1 MISFLQSQK
10 ISKKYFLISSTE
22 KAAFQCRSVKV
33 MNHLF
38 NKNLWWIIKSI
49 YIFYYWPTPTY
60 TVDKSFSYYSFQEN
74 LPLATNPQL
83 LVTSHQSRITQPTT
97 KRHSS
102 ALFDA
107 YLEKLWNLAP
117 AHFTVHVGCPAKL
130 RATVCR
136 PRESR
141 IARRPLPCLFDCH
154 PPAAALA
161 GKGNILIS
169 LSPRRFVSL
178 SSMDFIKKKTEST
191 GNPLRKDHF
200 LSDHSIGRARD
211 FYTVT

>member
-1 MISFLQSQK
+1 MRIIAISPLSYG
-10 ISKKYFLISSTE
+10 S
-22 KAAFQCRSVKV
+22 AA
-33 MNHLF
+33 L
-38 NKNLWWIIKSI
+38 
-49 YIFYYWPTPTY
+49 
-60 TVDKSFSYYSFQEN
+60 
-74 LPLATNPQL
+74 LPLYQNLMTAVVNTKSLQPP
-83 LVTSHQSRITQPTT
+83 SHQQNLKNTS
-97 KRHSS
+97 KRHGEPIS
-102 ALFDA
+102 

-161 GKGNILIS
+161 GKGNSLIS

-191 GNPLRKDHF
+191 GNPLRKDYF
-200 LSDHSIGRARD
+200 LSDHSIGGAGD

>member
-1 MISFLQSQK
+1 MRFIAISPLSYG
-10 ISKKYFLISSTE
+10 S
-22 KAAFQCRSVKV
+22 AA
-33 MNHLF
+33 L
-38 NKNLWWIIKSI
+38 
-49 YIFYYWPTPTY
+49 
-60 TVDKSFSYYSFQEN
+60 
-74 LPLATNPQL
+74 LPLYQNLMTAVVNTKSLQPP
-83 LVTSHQSRITQPTT
+83 SHQQNLKNTT
-97 KRHSS
+97 KRHGEPIS
-102 ALFDA
+102 

-169 LSPRRFVSL
+169 PSPRRFVSL

-191 GNPLRKDHF
+191 GNPLRKDYF
-200 LSDHSIGRARD
+200 LSDHSIGGARD
-211 FYTVT
+211 FYTDK